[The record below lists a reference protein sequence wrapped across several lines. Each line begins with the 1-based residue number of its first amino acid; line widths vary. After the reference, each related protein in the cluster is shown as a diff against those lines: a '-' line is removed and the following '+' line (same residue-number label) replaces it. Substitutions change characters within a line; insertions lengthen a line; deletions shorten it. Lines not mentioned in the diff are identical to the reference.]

1 MSDQE
6 IEDFDVDSMSDTS
19 RMIPGLPPYNMED
32 QLLPMESRGK
42 WGCWIWTVFVS
53 GANFLAFL
61 VNSIVLAVIFT
72 IVLTPTI
79 VVVYFGFKCHSR
91 VLHSDA
97 SYCRTLLDD
106 NSSSALI
113 ILGFVM
119 MSPLIV
125 LAMAV
130 YCGLARRLRL
140 FMLFQPYTRAL
151 YKGVRWRWYDEGGLC
166 SCLKEWNNH
175 VKAWV

>member
-1 MSDQE
+1 M
-6 IEDFDVDSMSDTS
+6 
-19 RMIPGLPPYNMED
+19 
-32 QLLPMESRGK
+32 
-42 WGCWIWTVFVS
+42 WTIFVS

-61 VNSIVLAVIFT
+61 VNSIILAIIFT

-140 FMLFQPYTRAL
+140 FMLFQPYSRAL

-166 SCLKEWNNH
+166 SCVREWNNH

>member
-53 GANFLAFL
+53 GANFLAFI
-61 VNSIVLAVIFT
+61 VNSIILAVIFT

>member
-1 MSDQE
+1 MTEYDDKEQ
-6 IEDFDVDSMSDTS
+6 I
-19 RMIPGLPPYNMED
+19 
-32 QLLPMESRGK
+32 K
-42 WGCWIWTVFVS
+42 
-53 GANFLAFL
+53 
-61 VNSIVLAVIFT
+61 
-72 IVLTPTI
+72 
-79 VVVYFGFKCHSR
+79 

-151 YKGVRWRWYDEGGLC
+151 YKGVRWRWKNPEKMEEL
-166 SCLKEWNNH
+166 S
-175 VKAWV
+175 VKKREQRANFVYGNRI

>member
-6 IEDFDVDSMSDTS
+6 IEDFDVDNMSDTS

-32 QLLPMESRGK
+32 QLLPMEHRNR
-42 WGCWIWTVFVS
+42 WGCWIWTMLVS
-53 GANFLAFL
+53 GANLLAFL
-61 VNSIVLAVIFT
+61 VNFVILAIIFS

-79 VVVYFGFKCHSR
+79 VVVYFGFQCHSR

-125 LAMAV
+125 LAMAL

-166 SCLKEWNNH
+166 SCAREWNNH

>member
-6 IEDFDVDSMSDTS
+6 IEDYDVESMSDTS
-19 RMIPGLPPYNMED
+19 RMIPGLPPYNMDD
-32 QLLPMESRGK
+32 QLLPMESRSR
-42 WGCWIWTVFVS
+42 WGCWIWTLFVS
-53 GANFLAFL
+53 GANLVAFL
-61 VNSIVLAVIFT
+61 VNFIILAIIFT

-91 VLHSDA
+91 VLHSNA
-97 SYCRTLLDD
+97 SYCKTLLDD

-140 FMLFQPYTRAL
+140 FMFFQPYTRAL
-151 YKGVRWRWYDEGGLC
+151 YKGVRWRWYEEGGLC
-166 SCLKEWNNH
+166 GCVREWNNH